1 MRHVVSKLNYWWW
14 VVRMKVDCVS
24 SSIIP
29 LVDLVLGY
37 KDIAQSPLEKNS
49 AVIEN
54 KEKIIT
60 LPPKLFPFLDF
71 NFCTYPW
78 YPCLQPQ
85 HELVGD
91 PFFLVALCHLWKNAS
106 ERLSRNIDEWWFCDY
121 SRVNIHRE
129 EVSRWSERNSL
140 VLSALD

>member
-1 MRHVVSKLNYWWW
+1 
-14 VVRMKVDCVS
+14 MKVDCVS

-49 AVIEN
+49 PVIGN

-71 NFCTYPW
+71 NFCTYP
-78 YPCLQPQ
+78 
-85 HELVGD
+85 
-91 PFFLVALCHLWKNAS
+91 
-106 ERLSRNIDEWWFCDY
+106 
-121 SRVNIHRE
+121 
-129 EVSRWSERNSL
+129 
-140 VLSALD
+140 